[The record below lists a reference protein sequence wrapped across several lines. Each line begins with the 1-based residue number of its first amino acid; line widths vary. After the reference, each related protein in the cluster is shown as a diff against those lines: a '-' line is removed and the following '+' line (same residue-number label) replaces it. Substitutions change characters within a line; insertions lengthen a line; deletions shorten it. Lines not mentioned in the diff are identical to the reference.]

1 MPALKNIPENISM
14 PKDNKSS
21 LLTDAMLVMKP
32 AEVRDFK
39 GSPIIT
45 FTVGKNFLRELRIGE
60 LEEVLSLQK
69 RERDPELSCEL
80 K

>member
-45 FTVGKNFLRELRIGE
+45 FTVGKKLLARAEDWGA
-60 LEEVLSLQK
+60 
-69 RERDPELSCEL
+69 
-80 K
+80 